1 MNRIRTFVVTALAS
15 ACLASTSGP
24 ILLVED
30 AALPTASISWPVRSG
45 ETVAHERTLRYT
57 SSEDRTVVGD
67 NLEMFVAIGGTRL
80 DKGAGHPDGAIVRV
94 GFYKSDVTRPF
105 FRNLANDATI
115 TVEVKGVKFN
125 QPVLPHERTAMQH
138 LKYTLADVAACGLD
152 ETAMDQYNTTVP
164 EDTMFGKITPE
175 NARPGGLDGKSKGSG
190 SVTLKREEDGTI
202 SMHAEIPYAL
212 FRHCRDPWLRTA
224 PGSFFE
230 PYHFHIEFEVLPEEI
245 AKEIEATG
253 QPLKG
258 SVIAEPA
265 RSST

>member
-1 MNRIRTFVVTALAS
+1 MNRIRTVVAGAMAS
-15 ACLASTSGP
+15 ACLSSNSGP

-30 AALPTASISWPVRSG
+30 AALPTASISWPARKG
-45 ETVAHERTLRYT
+45 ETVAFERTLKYT
-57 SSEDRTVVGD
+57 SSEERTVVGD

-80 DKGAGHPDGAIVRV
+80 DKGAGHQDGAIVRV
-94 GFYKSDVTRPF
+94 GFYKTDVTRPF

-115 TVEVKGVKFN
+115 TVEIKGVKFN
-125 QPVLPHERTAMQH
+125 QPVLPHKRTAMQH

-175 NARPGGLDGKSKGSG
+175 NSRPGILDGKSKGSG
-190 SVTLKREEDGTI
+190 SVTLTREEDGTI

-212 FRHCRDPWLRTA
+212 FRHCRDPWLRTS

-230 PYHFHIEFEVLPEEI
+230 PYHFHVEFEVLPEDI

-253 QPLKG
+253 EPLKG
-258 SVIAEPA
+258 SVVVEPG
-265 RSST
+265 RPS